1 MKTRLFSAPP
11 SALAAQP
18 ASCFWSAKRKAASES
33 RAEEK
38 RIPQAPTSTQL
49 TSFACAI
56 WGASLASFLCGA
68 FPFTCRAKSSSSS
81 SSSTSFRSVKFADS
95 AVFIINRLLEWILGL
110 ADSPARLLHA
120 SSSMNFAAHRSSF
133 VSLRL
138 DFVDDLNYSEL
149 FDATLEMKFDSCF
162 ASQ

>member
-18 ASCFWSAKRKAASES
+18 ASCFWLAKRKAAPES

-38 RIPQAPTSTQL
+38 RIPQSPTSSQL

-68 FPFTCRAKSSSSS
+68 VSFTCRAKSSSSS
-81 SSSTSFRSVKFADS
+81 SSTSFRSAKFADS